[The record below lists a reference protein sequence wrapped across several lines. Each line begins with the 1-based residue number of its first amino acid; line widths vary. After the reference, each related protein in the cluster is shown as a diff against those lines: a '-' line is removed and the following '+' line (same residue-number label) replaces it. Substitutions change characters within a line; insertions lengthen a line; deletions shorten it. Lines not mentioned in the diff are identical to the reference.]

1 MRKLIMVI
9 FLLSPTAV
17 LAQQGISPEIMQ
29 QLQEM
34 ATCVATIDQNEMK
47 ALEKESNK
55 FEAKVKGLCKSGK
68 RDKAQKLA
76 MEFSKKIINSPAL
89 TTMRKC
95 TENMSAALK
104 GMVPD
109 MSTEKMVKDYSNKH
123 VCDEI

>member
-9 FLLSPTAV
+9 FLFSPMAV
-17 LAQQGISPEIMQ
+17 LAQQGINPEIMQ

-55 FEAKVKGLCKSGK
+55 FEAEVKGLCKSGK
-68 RDKAQKLA
+68 RDKAQKRAL
-76 MEFSKKIINSPAL
+76 EFSKKIINSPAL
-89 TTMRKC
+89 ITMRKC
-95 TENMSAALK
+95 TENVSASLK

>member
-9 FLLSPTAV
+9 FLFSPMAV
-17 LAQQGISPEIMQ
+17 LAQQGINPEIMQ

-55 FEAKVKGLCKSGK
+55 FEAEVKGLCKSGK
-68 RDKAQKLA
+68 RDKAQKRAL
-76 MEFSKKIINSPAL
+76 EFSKKIINSPAL
-89 TTMRKC
+89 ITMRKC
-95 TENMSAALK
+95 TENVSASLK

-109 MSTEKMVKDYSNKH
+109 LSAEKMAKDYSNKH